1 MNNLSK
7 NKRRIF
13 IIITITL
20 MSCFVCF
27 LIYFNHY
34 KDSKQIEY
42 KYLGTFICGADV
54 GDDATIVTLY
64 ASKKQT
70 EKYDVAEKSFETIPD
85 LYFYYNRGER
95 KLYTGKIIEKRKVA
109 LLYNRNNIIG
119 ELNKNTLELKFTKS
133 NLKFKKISNTPT
145 FIKSDVD
152 DGQLPPEWT
161 Y

>member
-1 MNNLSK
+1 
-7 NKRRIF
+7 
-13 IIITITL
+13 

-95 KLYTGKIIEKRKVA
+95 KLYKIE
-109 LLYNRNNIIG
+109 
-119 ELNKNTLELKFTKS
+119 S
-133 NLKFKKISNTPT
+133 
-145 FIKSDVD
+145 
-152 DGQLPPEWT
+152 
-161 Y
+161 